1 MYLSTKFIKQLC
13 SLSFVKFYRK
23 CGIVDM
29 TIFERIQNLAIK
41 RDKTLKEVSLELGY
55 SKNYLYTLKKQVPNA
70 DKLAAIAC
78 YFQVST
84 DYLLGRTDNPS
95 VNDVESSKEFDI
107 TDDTITIRYEK
118 ESLTEAERQVILA
131 AARALIEQRNKNT
144 NEQI

>member
-1 MYLSTKFIKQLC
+1 
-13 SLSFVKFYRK
+13 
-23 CGIVDM
+23 M

-95 VNDVESSKEFDI
+95 VNDAESSKEFDI

-118 ESLTEAERQVILA
+118 ESLSEAERQVILA